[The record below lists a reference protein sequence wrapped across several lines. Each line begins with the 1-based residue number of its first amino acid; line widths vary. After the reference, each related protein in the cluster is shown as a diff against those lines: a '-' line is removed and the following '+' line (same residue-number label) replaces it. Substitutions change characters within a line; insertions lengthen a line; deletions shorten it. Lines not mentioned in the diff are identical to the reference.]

1 MVTLSSE
8 LNQAFQQFFQQLNQT
23 TDVPPPL
30 LVAWSGGLDSTVLVH
45 ALRHYVFANKLPNDF
60 STVHV
65 NHGLSP
71 SANAW
76 QQHCELLARQWRIPH
91 KTLVLSLDLGANIEA
106 RARRARYQAL
116 ALHGAQQAC
125 LLTAHHQQDQAET
138 LLARLF
144 QGAGIQGLSGMSS
157 LRPLHSVSDNIP
169 DKSQWLGRPL
179 LTVSQQA
186 LCDYASAHQL
196 TWVTD
201 PMNSDTH
208 YERVFMR
215 TELWPVLAT
224 RYQQPAASI
233 AKTAQ
238 LLQQTSALLAEYQ
251 RLDWHAWSQSAQSF
265 DWPYLLSMS
274 WPRQQALIA
283 RWFDTYHGLSLRG
296 QHWQWFQQQAFVAEP
311 KRHPQIL
318 VAGLPMQRYQSRIYY
333 PAIAPVFDMPI
344 TDYAQLQDWVNEHWP
359 IEFNVPERL
368 YVFPLRLRNRKAGDN
383 FSGVSLKKW
392 FQSRGIAPWLRE
404 AWPVVEN
411 EQGCYLLG
419 VN

>member
-45 ALRHYVFANKLPNDF
+45 ALRHYVAANKLPNDF

-71 SANAW
+71 LANDW
-76 QQHCELLARQWRIPH
+76 QQHCELLANQWQIPH
-91 KTLVLSLDLGANIEA
+91 KTLFLNLDAGANLEA
-106 RARRARYQAL
+106 RARRARYHAL
-116 ALHGAQQAC
+116 ALHCSEQAC

-157 LRPLHSVSDNIP
+157 LRPLHSVSNNIP

-186 LCDYASAHQL
+186 LCDYASENQL

-215 TELWPVLAT
+215 SELWTVLAK
-224 RYQQPAASI
+224 RYQYPTASI

-238 LLQQTSALLAEYQ
+238 LLQQTSALLTEYQ
-251 RLDWHAWSQSAQSF
+251 NLDWQAWSQNALSF
-265 DWPYLLSMS
+265 DWPYLLNMS
-274 WPRQQALIA
+274 WPRQQSLIA
-283 RWFDTYHGLSLRG
+283 RWFDTHHCLSLRR

-318 VAGLPMQRYQSRIYY
+318 VSGLPMQRYQSRIYY
-333 PAIAPVFDMPI
+333 PAIAPVFDIPI
-344 TDYAQLQDWVNEHWP
+344 TDYAQLQEWVNGHWP
-359 IEFNVPERL
+359 IELNVPEDL
-368 YVFPLRLRNRKAGDN
+368 YVFPLRLRNRKASDN

-392 FQSRGIAPWLRE
+392 FQSRGVAPWLRE
-404 AWPVVEN
+404 AWPVVDSKA
-411 EQGCYLLG
+411 GCFLLG